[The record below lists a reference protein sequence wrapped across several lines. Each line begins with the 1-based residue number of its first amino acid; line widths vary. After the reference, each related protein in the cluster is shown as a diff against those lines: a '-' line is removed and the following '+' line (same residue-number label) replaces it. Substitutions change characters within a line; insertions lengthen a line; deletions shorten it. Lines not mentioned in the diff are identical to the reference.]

1 MREEINN
8 MIRIRSSL
16 LFHAFTLI
24 LAVIMFYPILWFLFS
39 TFKNQ
44 TEIFRSGIAL
54 FPENFTLKNYKMAIS
69 GFGEYNFFHF
79 LKNSLI
85 ISIWSVVG
93 TVFSSAVVAFGF
105 SRIQFKGRSFFF
117 SCMIATLMLPYQI
130 IMVPQYIIFSSLGW
144 VNSYLPIIV
153 PTFLGDAFFIFLVV
167 QFIRGIPKELDESAF
182 IDGASV
188 YRTFFSII
196 LPLLTTPLITAAIF
210 RFYWAWEQ
218 LIQPM
223 IYLSKI
229 ELYPIPVALSM
240 WSDPGS
246 GTNYGA
252 LLAMGFLS
260 LVPVA
265 LVFAFLQRYIVEGVS
280 TQGLKG

>member
-1 MREEINN
+1 M
-8 MIRIRSSL
+8 L
-16 LFHAFTLI
+16 LT
-24 LAVIMFYPILWFLFS
+24 VIMLNPNLWFFFS

-44 TEIFRSGIAL
+44 SEIFKSGVDL
-54 FPENFTLKNYKMAIS
+54 FPKVFTLKNYVIS
-69 GFGEYNFFHF
+69 IKGVGNYNFFHF
-79 LKNSLI
+79 MKNSFV
-85 ISIWSVVG
+85 ISIWSVLG
-93 TVFSSAVVAFGF
+93 TLFSSSVVAFGF
-105 SRIQFKGRSFFF
+105 SRIEFKGRKLFF

-130 IMVPQYIIFSSLGW
+130 IMVPQYVIFSQLGW

-188 YRTFFSII
+188 YRIFISII
-196 LPLLTTPLITAAIF
+196 LPLLKTPLITVAIF
-210 RFYWAWEQ
+210 RFYWSWEQ

-223 IYLSKI
+223 IYLNKVK
-229 ELYPIPVALSM
+229 LYPIPVALSM

-252 LLAMGFLS
+252 LLSMGFMS
-260 LVPVA
+260 LIPVTLIFA
-265 LVFAFLQRYIVEGVS
+265 LLQRYIVEGVS